1 MKAKPWVLPLITALA
16 VGGWIFSR
24 KTTAAVLEHEITVLQ
39 ERIRQAR
46 ASVDGGRRHEA
57 DEKARKAKDRRLNWK
72 EVASSFGANVHEG
85 PRDIRTM
92 MRLQRLLMDL
102 TAEELC
108 GQLDEI
114 AATEMDERVR
124 RQLEGMIFGALVEK
138 DPKLALLRFE
148 SRIGDEGFNWQLASA
163 LQKWASKDLSGAMA
177 WMDRQIAAGVFESK
191 SLDGE
196 NGSYMRFESSL
207 VGVLLKSD
215 VQSAIKRVMTIP
227 EEQRDEFFSQGIFMN
242 TEKGREDDFVRLV
255 RGTVQ
260 SSDVGGVLARHAAGL
275 VRGQDFERVD
285 EFISVSQATPDE
297 RSAMVSSVMQ
307 RSVTSGG
314 KVPLDTEVIDKVRDW
329 AATHDPGAVDRNTGE
344 MLASSLWVLGGD
356 IEKVGAIALKYQA
369 SSGNDDTLAAFLTNE
384 RVRNRGGEDKQRV
397 LELAGKIKDPVKRQE
412 VVDLLQGKEGK
423 P

>member
-1 MKAKPWVLPLITALA
+1 MKAKPWVLPLIAALA
-16 VGGWIFSR
+16 VGGWIASR
-24 KTTAAVLEHEITVLQ
+24 RSTAAALEHEITVLQ
-39 ERIRQAR
+39 ERMRQAR
-46 ASVDGGRRHEA
+46 SIGNGGSSYEA
-57 DEKARKAKDRRLNWK
+57 GEKAKDRRLNWK
-72 EVASSFGANVHEG
+72 EVAASFSANVHEG
-85 PRDIRTM
+85 PQDIRTM
-92 MRLQRLLMDL
+92 MRLRRLLMDL
-102 TAEELC
+102 SAEELC
-108 GQLDEI
+108 GQLDEL
-114 AATEMDERVR
+114 AATDMDERVR

-148 SRIGDEGFNWQLASA
+148 SRIGDEGLNWQLASA

-177 WMDRQIAAGVFESK
+177 WMDRQIAAGVFQSK

-297 RSAMVSSVMQ
+297 KAAMVSLVMQ

-329 AATHDPGAVDRNTGE
+329 AAAHDPGTVDRNTGE
-344 MLASSLWVLGGD
+344 MLANSLWVVGGD

-369 SSGNDDTLAAFLTNE
+369 SSGNDDTLTAFLTNE
-384 RVRNRGGEDKQRV
+384 RVRGRGGEDKRRV
-397 LELAGKIKDPVKRQE
+397 LDLAASIKDPAKRRE
-412 VVDLLQGKEGK
+412 VIELIEGKEGR